1 MAKKISIFALK
12 NYKMKHIYIIMCL
25 LLVGC
30 TESRKSKPSIVD
42 DDGMEEIYDR
52 EKADSV
58 SGEILQKTKEEVETE
73 KNNQSLSISRSSG
86 SYSSSSR
93 DDEPEYDN
101 MRGFDPVSED
111 DMPDN
116 GMSRYMENNDE
127 EGWD

>member
-1 MAKKISIFALK
+1 
-12 NYKMKHIYIIMCL
+12 MKQLYIIICVIL
-25 LLVGC
+25 LLSCSG
-30 TESRKSKPSIVD
+30 SRKPQPSTVD
-42 DDGMEEIYDR
+42 NDRVEESYEL

-58 SGEILQKTKEEVETE
+58 CEEIIEKAKEDVKTQGKASSKSVS
-73 KNNQSLSISRSSG
+73 KSSG
-86 SYSSSSR
+86 SYSSSSTD

-101 MRGFDPVSED
+101 MRGFDPASED